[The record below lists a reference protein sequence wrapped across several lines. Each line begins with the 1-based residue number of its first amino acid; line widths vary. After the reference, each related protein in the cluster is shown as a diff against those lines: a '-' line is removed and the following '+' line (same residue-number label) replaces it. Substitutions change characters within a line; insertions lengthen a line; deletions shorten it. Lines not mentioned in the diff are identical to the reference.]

1 MAAKSLLLALFTLL
15 FGVAIG
21 YVIAPADADPTQ
33 VVPVDHRSGIVAAAE
48 SKRPAELKADVVD
61 ASRSEAATDV
71 PIPARTL
78 APERVDR
85 AIADVHAPSIDPESG
100 EGKIWG
106 EVRTKDG
113 EPLADVTLILTRNQP
128 WSGPA
133 QYPAVGRAA
142 PEVETLDSALRTS
155 ADHWAMRRA
164 TRSRVRTDAEG
175 AYEFLGLVEGGE
187 YSIEGYLEGLSI
199 ETKSS
204 SVQVG
209 ERCDLVGARIS
220 ALTIEVVDVDGE
232 VVPEAR
238 ISLKAESNHSGLS
251 HDWKATDPPLGLL
264 AGIYEVI
271 AFGEVQ
277 FTSGR
282 SNSEDANLK
291 SETVTVRVPENGSET
306 VRLILKPVVGVR
318 GRVIG
323 GDKEWI
329 EVKLIDLASADQF
342 DEEALASSSTD
353 TYARGRKFHFH
364 DLAPGTYAVGIAQ
377 GRKRVSVHQVVEVTD
392 GMAVADLV
400 VPEADPNMQLRL
412 TVLDPDG
419 ASLPGVEIGV
429 TRRSGNGST
438 SHGSRSVPSENGV
451 YVMDATSG
459 LEEFFDPWPPK
470 TTYSLTLEHSSY
482 GTVSVEVEEGTREL
496 THQYQLPATLIAEVA
511 GYATSDM
518 RGKLVVNAVMKT
530 EDTWRGRGRNEHP
543 VGADGRAEIVG
554 LVPGKYTVSLGVKT
568 DEWRTTTVSTQ
579 SVVLAVGETVVR
591 FPIPV
596 LHKVRVLA
604 GDLEPGTNMW
614 MNRKTDESG
623 MLFGGNS
630 QNVEVDADGV
640 AVFENLSAG
649 TYELRAN
656 GSMGRMTIDVPCGDV
671 VFEVREPDCL
681 IVQVN
686 DTEGTLALSGFQTGD
701 KVIGID
707 GQEFDSMGALTGAF
721 YGGGNKEI
729 KAMVLRGST
738 TLDLTLK
745 VPSGGNFRDLG
756 GHFEPGNRD

>member
-48 SKRPAELKADVVD
+48 SKRPAELKAGVVD

-164 TRSRVRTDAEG
+164 TRTRVRTDAEG

-220 ALTIEVVDVDGE
+220 ALTIEVVDGDGE
-232 VVPEAR
+232 EVPEAR
-238 ISLKAESNHSGLS
+238 ISLKAESERSSRS
-251 HDWKATDPPLGLL
+251 HDWKATDPALGLL
-264 AGIYEVI
+264 AGTYEVS
-271 AFGEVQ
+271 ALGEVQ
-277 FTSGR
+277 FSSGR
-282 SNSEDANLK
+282 FNSEDANLK
-291 SETVTVRVPENGSET
+291 SESVTVRVPEGGSET
-306 VRLILKPVVGVR
+306 VRLVLEPVVGIR
-318 GRVIG
+318 GRVAG
-323 GDKEWI
+323 GDNEWVEI
-329 EVKLIDLASADQF
+329 QLIDLASADQF
-342 DEEALASSSTD
+342 DEEALATSSTK
-353 TYARGRKFHFH
+353 TRARSRKYCFH
-364 DLAPGTYAVGIAQ
+364 DLTPGTYAVGIAQ
-377 GRKRVSVHQVVEVTD
+377 G
-392 GMAVADLV
+392 
-400 VPEADPNMQLRL
+400 PNMQLRL

-419 ASLPGVEIGV
+419 ATLPGVQIGV
-429 TRRSGNGST
+429 RHQSGMS
-438 SHGSRSVPSENGV
+438 SSSRGSRSMVSDDGV
-451 YVMDATSG
+451 YVMEASSG

-470 TTYSLTLEHSSY
+470 TSYTLTLEHSAY

-496 THQYQLPATLIAEVA
+496 THQFQLPATLIAEVA
-511 GYATSDM
+511 GYTTSEM
-518 RGKLVVNAVMKT
+518 RGRLIVSAVMKS
-530 EDTWRGRGRNEHP
+530 EDVWRGHGRNEHP

-554 LVPGKYTVSLGVKT
+554 LVPGEYTVALGVKT
-568 DEWRTTTVSTQ
+568 DEWRSTTVSSQT
-579 SVVLAVGETVVR
+579 VVLAVGETVVR

-604 GDLEPGTNMW
+604 GDLEPGTNIW
-614 MNRKTDESG
+614 MSLKSNESDFQ
-623 MLFGGNS
+623 FGGNY
-630 QNVEVDADGV
+630 QNVIVDDDGV
-640 AVFENLSAG
+640 ALFENLSAG
-649 TYELRAN
+649 TYELGAN
-656 GSMGRMTIDVPCGDV
+656 ASMGRMTIDVPCGDV